1 MALDVGELV
10 ARLTLDDSRFI
21 QGTQRSEQQSRQATQ
36 RISSSFQDITRAA
49 QRAGQAAQ
57 AVEIND
63 QLEREARRI
72 AQQIQELERNAQ
84 RADQSVDDIVM
95 NANLLSEAR
104 RAADEIEQIRTA
116 ARQAA
121 GAMDDIELGNRL
133 QEDLRAAQNELDDL
147 YRQAGQG
154 GGPAGEQG
162 GSNFLSG
169 FSDAIGNLGSKAGPI
184 AGSLI
189 GVAAI
194 GLAAGAALAGAI
206 KDGMEAELQRDL
218 FQAQTGVTTA
228 QARKFAQAAG
238 EAYAN
243 VFGESVE
250 QNLDTARMALS
261 TGLLDPGATQRDA
274 EAMIQ
279 SLDGVSTILGEEI
292 PAVSR
297 AASQAIKTG
306 FAQDANDAFDL
317 LVKGS
322 QMGLNV
328 SEDWLDTI
336 TEYGT
341 QFRQLG
347 LTGAEAM
354 GLMGQAVA
362 AGARDTDTAADALKE
377 FAIRAIDGSTASQEG
392 YEALG
397 LSASEM
403 SEQIAKGGEDARNGL
418 ELVLTKLRE
427 IEDPV
432 ERNAAAVAL
441 FGTKAE
447 DLGQAMYAM
456 DLTTAVEQ
464 LNDYE
469 GAAKRAIDVMGG
481 NASTSVEG
489 AMRAISLAA
498 DGLKASLAEAFGPY
512 IQQFADTISNN
523 RAGVIQ
529 FFIDIGNTAF
539 DAAEKV
545 LQFVSGGMRGL
556 GEFAEAGSQM
566 AASFLESIA
575 GMVAGL
581 DAFMGPFDELIPGM
595 PDFGDMAG
603 DIAKFADTAR
613 SGGTSIS
620 EAMNAGADA
629 IDTKLIPALESGQIR
644 FNEFAG
650 DMKLSAAFNDE
661 IQKVNNSISSF
672 GVTADGT
679 QLKIQNWTGSLDQA
693 NWAHKQMHDTLTAM
707 PAAFEAQNRTG
718 LEAGATVEELTRQ
731 YAANRDQL
739 IQQAMQMGLTNK
751 EAVTLINSYG
761 LVPNLVQTQISQP
774 GMPEAHYALDVL
786 QTKVIDVPDSKT
798 IHTEA
803 LTQDSMDKLA
813 ALGLKVETLPDGT
826 VLVTADTDDGQSA
839 IDNFIARNNGKSV
852 DMYVEIQARR
862 RAGGV
867 ADDFVGPSIY
877 DAGMADGGV
886 RQRANGSLDQ
896 AHIAPGR
903 GNGTLATTPLGPV
916 RYAEGETG
924 WEAYIPGAPSKR
936 ARSERILA
944 ETAKRMGFGLL
955 KLDDILHMADGGIN
969 EGGFDS
975 QAAVAKAMA
984 HDGQPYIYGGLD
996 CSGYLS
1002 AVFNAGTGQSVRF
1015 TTDSDFE
1022 GMGWVPGFDPD
1033 GFSIGTNKG
1042 SGTNGH
1048 MSGYLYG
1055 TNIESD
1061 GSNGI
1066 QYGRGADSPLDFPY
1080 VYHWPGASAAG
1091 NPPREEIE
1099 RFGEQD
1105 LIDDLNGNKKPRVKG
1120 STSTGVAMSTDGQR
1134 VFVTNWPD
1142 SLGGKAAE
1150 KPAEERQPIW
1160 SASIRAFDQGG
1171 FRDAHIAADGAD
1183 LIRYAEK
1190 GTGGEA
1196 YIPLAPAKRGRSVGL
1211 TREVAHR
1218 FGFELVPM
1226 ENGGLTGFGGYIGDK
1241 GSTFDVP
1248 LTAEGWA
1255 AMSPN
1260 KRRATMYNLAA
1271 LGIGGAFAI
1280 ASGFDENGAFT
1291 GQFDT
1296 GANSHP
1302 GLEKAFGA
1310 WADQINEQ
1318 LEAIKKAAENPDPLQ
1333 VQVDIDS
1340 GSRTAQIEITKRGL

>member
-1 MALDVGELV
+1 M
-10 ARLTLDDSRFI
+10 
-21 QGTQRSEQQSRQATQ
+21 
-36 RISSSFQDITRAA
+36 
-49 QRAGQAAQ
+49 
-57 AVEIND
+57 
-63 QLEREARRI
+63 
-72 AQQIQELERNAQ
+72 
-84 RADQSVDDIVM
+84 
-95 NANLLSEAR
+95 
-104 RAADEIEQIRTA
+104 
-116 ARQAA
+116 
-121 GAMDDIELGNRL
+121 
-133 QEDLRAAQNELDDL
+133 
-147 YRQAGQG
+147 
-154 GGPAGEQG
+154 
-162 GSNFLSG
+162 
-169 FSDAIGNLGSKAGPI
+169 
-184 AGSLI
+184 
-189 GVAAI
+189 
-194 GLAAGAALAGAI
+194 LAGAI

-250 QNLDTARMALS
+250 ANLS
-261 TGLLDPGATQRDA
+261 TAKTALHFGILDPGATQRDA
-274 EAMIQ
+274 EHVIQ
-279 SLDGVSTILGEEI
+279 TLQGIADIAETESAEVARAIGGLINSGLVENFDEASDLIV
-292 PAVSR
+292 
-297 AASQAIKTG
+297 AASQAGLDRQGDLIDSLSEYSAGWANTG
-306 FAQDANDAFDL
+306 LSAQTALSLIDQSMDL
-317 LVKGS
+317 
-322 QMGLNV
+322 
-328 SEDWLDTI
+328 
-336 TEYGT
+336 
-341 QFRQLG
+341 
-347 LTGAEAM
+347 GA
-354 GLMGQAVA
+354 
-362 AGARDTDTAADALKE
+362 DNTDRAADAIRE
-377 FAIRAIDGSTASQEG
+377 FGRRVSEEG
-392 YEALG
+392 DTIVEALNNIGLNGEEMYEAFKEG
-397 LSASEM
+397 GDSAE
-403 SEQIAKGGEDARNGL
+403 EAFDKAFDAI
-418 ELVLTKLRE
+418 RE

-432 ERNAAAVAL
+432 ERNTAAMAL
-441 FGTKAE
+441 LGDTSGDFIDVFTQWDPSEAKRKFGE
-447 DLGQAMYAM
+447 
-456 DLTTAVEQ
+456 V
-464 LNDYE
+464 E
-469 GAAKRAIDVMGG
+469 GAAKTAIGVMGN
-481 NASTSVEG
+481 NAATSVEG
-489 AMRAISLAA
+489 AMRSIELAA
-498 DGLKASLAEAFGPY
+498 DGLKAALAEAFGPY
-512 IQQFADTISNN
+512 IQQFADTVSNN

-529 FFIDIGNTAF
+529 FFIDVGNTAF

-556 GEFAEAGSQM
+556 GEFAQAGSQM

-613 SGGTSIS
+613 SSGTSIS

-629 IDTKLIPALESGQIR
+629 IDTKLLPALDVGRER

-650 DMKLSAAFNDE
+650 SMQLSAAFNDE
-661 IQKVNNSISSF
+661 IQKVNNSIASV
-672 GVTADGT
+672 GVTTDGT
-679 QLKIQNWTGSLDQA
+679 VMKIQNWTGSLDQA
-693 NWAHKQMHDTLTAM
+693 NWMQKQMHDTLTAL

-761 LVPNLVQTQISQP
+761 LVPDLVNTQISQP
-774 GMPEAHYALDVL
+774 GMPEAQYALDVL
-786 QTKVIDVPDSKT
+786 HGKVLDVPDSKT
-798 IHTEA
+798 IHTSA
-803 LTQDSMDKLA
+803 LTQDAMDNLA

-826 VLVTADTDDGQSA
+826 VLVTADTDDGQNA
-839 IDNFIARNNGKSV
+839 IDNFILRNNGKSV
-852 DMYVEIQARR
+852 SMYVEIEARR
-862 RAGGV
+862 RALGVSPDVAGPVYDPNGGN
-867 ADDFVGPSIY
+867 F
-877 DAGMADGGV
+877 ADGGV
-886 RQRANGSLDQ
+886 RERANGSLDQ

-903 GNGTLATTPLGPV
+903 GNGTLTTTPLGPV

-936 ARSERILA
+936 GRSEKILA

-975 QAAVAKAMA
+975 QAAIAKAMA

-1002 AVFNAGTGQSVRF
+1002 AVFNAGTGQNVRF

-1042 SGTNGH
+1042 SGPNGH

-1142 SLGGKAAE
+1142 SLGGKTAE
-1150 KPAEERQPIW
+1150 KPAEEERKPIW
-1160 SASIRAFDQGG
+1160 SASIQAFDQGG

-1196 YIPLAPAKRGRSVGL
+1196 YIPLAAAKRGRSVGL

-1226 ENGGLTGFGGYIGDK
+1226 ADGGLTGFGGYVGDK
-1241 GSTFDVP
+1241 GATFDVP
-1248 LTAEGWA
+1248 LTGEGWA

-1260 KRRATMYNLAA
+1260 KRRATMYNLAT

-1302 GLEKAFGA
+1302 GLEKAFGD
-1310 WADQINEQ
+1310 WADRIAEQ
-1318 LEAIKKAAENPDPLQ
+1318 LEEIKKAAADPEPVH

>member
-1 MALDVGELV
+1 
-10 ARLTLDDSRFI
+10 
-21 QGTQRSEQQSRQATQ
+21 
-36 RISSSFQDITRAA
+36 
-49 QRAGQAAQ
+49 
-57 AVEIND
+57 
-63 QLEREARRI
+63 
-72 AQQIQELERNAQ
+72 
-84 RADQSVDDIVM
+84 M
-95 NANLLSEAR
+95 NSNLLTEAR
-104 RAADEIEQIRTA
+104 RAADEIEQIRAA

-250 QNLDTARMALS
+250 QNLDTARLAMQN
-261 TGLLDPGATQRDA
+261 GLLDPGATQRDA
-274 EAMIQ
+274 EQMIQ
-279 SLDGVSTILGEEI
+279 SLDGVATILGEDI
-292 PAVSR
+292 PQVAR
-297 AASQAIKTG
+297 AAGNAVKSG
-306 FAQDANDAFDL
+306 FATDVNDAFDL
-317 LVKGS
+317 MVKGAHI
-322 QMGLNV
+322 GLNA
-328 SEDWLDTI
+328 SEDLMDTI
-336 TEYGT
+336 IEYSV
-341 QFRQLG
+341 QFEKVG
-347 LTGAEAM
+347 LTGAQAF
-354 GLMGQAVA
+354 GLMSQAVQ
-362 AGARDTDTAADALKE
+362 AGARDTDTAADAIKE
-377 FAIRAIDGSTASQEG
+377 FAIRAIDGSTAAADAYQ
-392 YEALG
+392 ALG
-397 LSASEM
+397 FNAEEM
-403 SEQIAKGGEDARNGL
+403 SARVGQGGEEGAAAME
-418 ELVLTKLRE
+418 ELLTRIRE
-427 IEDPV
+427 TEDPLV
-432 ERNAAAVAL
+432 RNAVAVGL

-447 DLGQAMYAM
+447 DLGNAMNEL
-456 DLTTAVEQ
+456 DLTTAVQ
-464 LNDYE
+464 AMNDYE
-469 GAAKRAIDVMGG
+469 GAAKRAIDVMGN

-556 GEFAEAGSQM
+556 GEFAQAGSQM
-566 AASFLESIA
+566 SASFLESLA

-629 IDTKLIPALESGQIR
+629 IDNKLIPALGVGQER

-650 DMKLSAAFNDE
+650 NMKLSAAFNDE
-661 IQKVNNSISSF
+661 IQKVNNSIASV

-679 QLKIQNWTGSLDQA
+679 QIKIQGWTGSLDQA
-693 NWAHKQMHDTLTAM
+693 NWAQKQMHDTLSAL

-751 EAVTLINSYG
+751 EAVALINSYG
-761 LVPNLVQTQISQP
+761 LVPDLVNTQISQP
-774 GMPEAHYALDVL
+774 GMPEAQYALDVL
-786 QTKVIDVPDSKT
+786 HGKVLDVPDSKT

-826 VLVTADTDDGQSA
+826 VLVTADTDDGQNA

-867 ADDFVGPSIY
+867 ADDFVGPTIY

-903 GNGTLATTPLGPV
+903 GNGTLTSTPLGPV

-936 ARSERILA
+936 RRSEKILA

-955 KLDDILHMADGGIN
+955 KLDDILHMANGGVV
-969 EGGFDS
+969 EGMQS
-975 QAAVAKAMA
+975 TVAANFPALSMT
-984 HDGQPYIYGGLD
+984 
-996 CSGYLS
+996 SGYR
-1002 AVFNAGTGQSVRF
+1002 N
-1015 TTDSDFE
+1015 
-1022 GMGWVPGFDPD
+1022 
-1033 GFSIGTNKG
+1033 TNDHHG
-1042 SGTNGH
+1042 SGLAADFSNG
-1048 MSGYLYG
+1048 SGNTDEQLALANWIADNYPDSLELIYSDPRFDR
-1055 TNIESD
+1055 NIKNGQFVD
-1061 GSNGI
+1061 GSFYGAATMAQHENHVHWARSSPPSPGGSAEAQARAEQEAIDRGI
-1066 QYGRGADSPLDFPY
+1066 STIEGRTGTFSK
-1080 VYHWPGASAAG
+1080 
-1091 NPPREEIE
+1091 E
-1099 RFGEQD
+1099 D
-1105 LIDDLNGNKKPRVKG
+1105 LTSDLTKG

-1142 SLGGKAAE
+1142 SLGGKTTE
-1150 KPAEERQPIW
+1150 KPAEEERQPIW

-1171 FRDAHIAADGAD
+1171 FRDAHIAPDGAD

-1196 YIPLAPAKRGRSVGL
+1196 YIPLSAAKRGRSVGL

-1226 ENGGLTGFGGYIGDK
+1226 ENGGLTGFGGDIGDK

-1255 AMSPN
+1255 NMSPN

-1302 GLEKAFGA
+1302 GLEKAFGD
-1310 WADQINEQ
+1310 WADRIAEQ
-1318 LEAIKKAAENPDPLQ
+1318 LEAIKKAAENPNPVD